1 MTEVISYITGQIAR
15 IEARVGDRVEEGAV
29 MLVLESMK
37 MEMPI
42 EAPVAGTVASI
53 TVNEGD
59 SVLEGDVVATLE

>member
-1 MTEVISYITGQIAR
+1 MTEVTSYITGVIAR
-15 IEARVGDRVEEGAV
+15 IEVAVGERVDAGAV
-29 MLVLESMK
+29 LLVLESMK

-53 TVNEGD
+53 PGKAGD